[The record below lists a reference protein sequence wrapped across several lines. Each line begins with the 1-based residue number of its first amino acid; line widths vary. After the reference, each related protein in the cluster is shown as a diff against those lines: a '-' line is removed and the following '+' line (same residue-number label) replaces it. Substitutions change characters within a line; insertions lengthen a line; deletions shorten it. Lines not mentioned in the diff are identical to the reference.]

1 MSLPSNYLTATETID
16 LVSSGKLTVTQVA
29 LDHISR
35 YEERDGAL
43 HAWAYLDR
51 ELILRDA
58 ARMDEIPI
66 ERRGPL
72 HGVMLGVKDVIR

>member
-1 MSLPSNYLTATETID
+1 MEL
-16 LVSSGKLTVTQVA
+16 
-29 LDHISR
+29 
-35 YEERDGAL
+35 L